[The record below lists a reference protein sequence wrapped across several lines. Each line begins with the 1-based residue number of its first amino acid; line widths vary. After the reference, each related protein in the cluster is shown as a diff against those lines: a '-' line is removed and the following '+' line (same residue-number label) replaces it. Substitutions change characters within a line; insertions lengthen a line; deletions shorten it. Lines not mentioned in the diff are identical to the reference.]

1 MQKDAQPQFV
11 RGKYWLAMDR
21 KKSGTL
27 RSKYWQIFWYDSGAG
42 RVRSKSTSKVDLQS
56 AEIELDKFYLK
67 HERGA
72 TVCPCCGRDL
82 EKPTGYFLVQ
92 ALIDYLVV
100 KHDTKCFTTV
110 RPRIAHF
117 QKFLEANHKTEILCE
132 EVDEDLVSEFRTWSQ
147 KQKVVVGKGKN
158 RKERDRALGTTEGS
172 VRQVIAAI
180 NLAHDKKNIA
190 ASAKVKA
197 LKTTEVSR
205 PPTYRSDISELARM
219 FEYCLHPKWTGQK
232 EWSAKIANKI
242 RLQRESLLRF
252 LQFSVATWCRP
263 DAAHDFSTEPKR
275 KQWDPQANVI
285 HLNPVNRAQTKKH
298 RPVIPAARQ
307 LRPLM
312 EQAEGYFVR
321 VKSVRKAF
329 EAMQNELGLPRER
342 ETGPK
347 LIRRSMAHLVRRE
360 LGQANWPQGKLMLG
374 HQQGD
379 ISDLYALQQPEYMGL
394 ALRATEAIIDQI
406 EVLVPGAFTGVAPD
420 NITATGAVNV

>member
-1 MQKDAQPQFV
+1 MQKDAKPQFV
-11 RGKYWLAMDR
+11 RGRYWLAMD
-21 KKSGTL
+21 KKKNGKL
-27 RSKYWQIFWYDSGAG
+27 RSKYWQIFWYDPRAG

-56 AEIELDKFYLK
+56 AEIALDKFYLE

-72 TVCPCCGRDL
+72 TMCPCCGREL
-82 EKPTGYFLVQ
+82 EKPAGYLLAQ

-100 KHDTKCFTTV
+100 KLDTKCFATV

-117 QKFLEANHKTEILCE
+117 REFLEAKGRSKILCE
-132 EVDEDLVSEFRTWSQ
+132 EVDEALVSEFRTWSQ

-158 RKERDRALGTTEGS
+158 RKIRDRALGTTEGS
-172 VRQVIAAI
+172 VRQLIAAI
-180 NLAHDKKNIA
+180 NFAYNKKNIVA
-190 ASAKVKA
+190 PAKVKA
-197 LKTTEVSR
+197 LKTTDVSR
-205 PPTYRSDISELARM
+205 PPTYRSDVSELARM

-232 EWSAKIANKI
+232 KWSAKIADKI
-242 RLQRESLLRF
+242 RFQREPLLRF
-252 LQFSVATWCRP
+252 LQFSAATWCRP
-263 DAAHDFSTEPKR
+263 DAAHDFSTDPKR
-275 KQWDPQANVI
+275 KQWDAQANVI

-307 LRPLM
+307 LAPLM
-312 EQAEGYFVR
+312 ERAEGYFVR
-321 VKSVRKAF
+321 VKSIRKAF

-379 ISDLYALQQPEYMGL
+379 VSDLYALQQPEYMGL
-394 ALRATEAIIDQI
+394 ALRATEEIIDQI
-406 EVLVPGAFTGVAPD
+406 EVLVPGAFTGAAPD